1 MKQLILLLI
10 TIIVVSCGKKEPNKA
25 AELADLRKQKSKIET
40 KIAELEKEVVN
51 PNEVKTT
58 NVAVEIVNKKPFYHY
73 VEVQGT
79 VVADED
85 VMVNAKMPGML
96 TRVLVKVGDH
106 VGAGQLIAV
115 VDDAITRQ
123 SMAELENRLTLANDV
138 YEKQKA
144 LWDQKIGSEIQFLT
158 AKNNRD
164 ALEKSI
170 ATVNQTLSNFQVRAP
185 MAGFVEEVYAKV
197 GNTAAPGVPMM
208 RIINTNKLKVKADI
222 AESLS
227 AKMKQGAVV
236 KLMFPDIQKEYDS
249 RIAYVGKIINQL
261 NRTLK
266 VEASVSANMPGVIP
280 NMVSI
285 MRVADYSNPSA
296 MTVPLNIIQKD
307 ASGDYVMII
316 GANGNQIVAKKA
328 AVKVGKINTDNAEI
342 LSGLNNGDKIITQG
356 YQDLNEGDILKM

>member
-10 TIIVVSCGKKEPNKA
+10 TITAVACGKKEPNKT
-25 AELADLRKQKSKIET
+25 AELADLRKQKSEIET
-40 KIAELEKEVVN
+40 KIAKLEKEVVN

-58 NVAVEIVNKKPFYHY
+58 NVAIEVVNKKPFNHY

-79 VVADED
+79 VVADDD

-96 TRVLVKVGDH
+96 TRVLVKVGDR
-106 VGAGQLIAV
+106 VNTGQLVAV

-123 SMAELENRLTLANDV
+123 GMAELENRLTLANDV

-170 ATVNQTLSNFQVRAP
+170 ATVNQTLSSFQVHAP
-185 MAGFVEEVYAKV
+185 MGGYVEEVFAKV
-197 GNTAAPGVPMM
+197 GNTAAPGIPLL
-208 RIINTNKLKVKADI
+208 RIINTNKLKVKADL

-227 AKMKQGAVV
+227 SKMKQGAGV
-236 KLMFPDIQKEYDS
+236 KLIFPDIQKEYDS
-249 RIAYVGKIINQL
+249 RITYVGKSINQL

-266 VEASVSANMPGVIP
+266 VESSLTANMPGVIP
-280 NMVSI
+280 NMVAI
-285 MRVADYSNPSA
+285 MRVSDYSNPSA

-307 ASGDYVMII
+307 ASGDYVMIL
-316 GANGNQIVAKKA
+316 GTNANQMVAKKV

-342 LSGLNNGDKIITQG
+342 LSGLSNGDKIITQG
-356 YQDLNEGDILKM
+356 YQDLNEGDLLKM